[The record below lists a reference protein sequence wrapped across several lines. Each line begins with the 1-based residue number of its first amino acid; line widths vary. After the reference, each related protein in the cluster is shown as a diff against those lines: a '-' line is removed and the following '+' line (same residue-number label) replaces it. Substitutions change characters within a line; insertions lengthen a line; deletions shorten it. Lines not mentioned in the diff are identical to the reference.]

1 MPQTLGTGWLNSNL
15 LRNYPLSQS
24 ATLQSYNSSLKIP
37 DDLLVDLKLHVPYI
51 TQMAAYNFY
60 ISSITIYPQGMS
72 FSIGYE
78 DTSGYGE
85 SYPVVA
91 VSAPVAFNNF
101 TEYSTVALTGVNQF
115 FQVNGIAVIGKISS
129 IQGVYGTSDFNLV
142 DGRLESCT
150 VSFGPRRVSGLVVS
164 SASGT
169 TSVLSGKVV
178 LQSGANHAI
187 SAVQVSGNYQ
197 LTFNAIDGA
206 GLEEECACSGIELPP
221 CIRTINNV
229 SADVQGNI
237 NIVGGDCVKIDSSQT
252 ATISV
257 ADSCAKPCCGCNE
270 LQVLVDDIDTLKGVQ
285 IGLASQIGV
294 LGGGISGLQQ
304 NCLGSSLDPS
314 SCASDGV

>member
-51 TQMAAYNFY
+51 SKMAAYNFY
-60 ISSITIYPQGMS
+60 ISSITIYPQGMT

-78 DTSGYGE
+78 DTLGNGE
-85 SYPVVA
+85 SYQVVA

-115 FQVNGIAVIGKISS
+115 SQVNGIAVIGKISS
-129 IQGVYGTSDFNLV
+129 IQGVYGTSDFSLV

-169 TSVLSGKVV
+169 TSVLSGKVM
-178 LQSGANHAI
+178 LQSGANHTI
-187 SAVQVSGNYQ
+187 SAVPVSGNYE

>member
-51 TQMAAYNFY
+51 YQMSAHNFY

-72 FSIGYE
+72 FSIGYT
-78 DTSGYGE
+78 DALQ

-91 VSAPVAFNNF
+91 VSAPVTFSGF
-101 TEYSTVALTGVNQF
+101 TEYSTVALTGVGVFAQA
-115 FQVNGIAVIGKISS
+115 NGIAVIGRIAS
-129 IQGVYGTSDFNLV
+129 IQGVYGTSDFSV
-142 DGRLESCT
+142 TDGRLESCV

-169 TSVLSGKVV
+169 TSVLSGRVT
-178 LQSGANHAI
+178 LQSGGNHTI
-187 SAVQVSGNYQ
+187 TSVQVDGNFV
-197 LTFNAIDGA
+197 LTLNAIDGT

-229 SADVQGNI
+229 PGDAQGNI

-270 LQVLVDDIDTLKGVQ
+270 LQVLVDDIDTLKSVQ